1 MCVCACAG
9 FGGSGLFNPEESTIL
24 CVMCVYYYSSLFVVC
39 VCIIDVRVR
48 VLVCALLSRVCVRFC
63 VQVLA
68 AVASVIQR
76 NRQLEASLSQASQSN
91 QHLQVRQ
98 CIVCGGGGGCLW
110 VGGCG

>member
-1 MCVCACAG
+1 MCALLCAG
-9 FGGSGLFNPEESTIL
+9 PGGSGLCYPEELT
-24 CVMCVYYYSSLFVVC
+24 SLFVVR
-39 VCIIDVRVR
+39 VC
-48 VLVCALLSRVCVRFC
+48 VCALLTCVCVRFC

-98 CIVCGGGGGCLW
+98 CIVCGGGGRGLW
-110 VGGCG
+110 VGGGG